1 MRTRYKSSNCRCC
14 RAVSDLKQQWVHSL
28 ECYEDILT
36 TLTNAKKE
44 IASVPLLYQKNVKKV
59 DGVCVSA
66 IGKLED

>member
-1 MRTRYKSSNCRCC
+1 M
-14 RAVSDLKQQWVHSL
+14 A
-28 ECYEDILT
+28 CYEDILT